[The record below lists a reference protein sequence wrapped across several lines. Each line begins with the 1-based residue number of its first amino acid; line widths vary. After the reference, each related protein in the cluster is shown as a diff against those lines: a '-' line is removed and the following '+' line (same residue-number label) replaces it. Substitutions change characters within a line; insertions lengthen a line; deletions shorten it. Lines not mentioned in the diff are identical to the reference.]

1 MTTTLTMVKTGG
13 KYANEKFFGVR
24 HVQCVLCFFCLAMS
38 YAWRVNLSV
47 ALVAMEEPRTDNST
61 NSSTES
67 GQDDSAKGLFDAEEY
82 YKFTESQS
90 SYMLSSFFFGYI
102 VTQVPGGYIAQRY
115 GAKILLM
122 WGLGI
127 AAVMTMIS
135 PLSLKLGGWFALCCV
150 RFAMGLSQGAVH
162 PATHSLLSKWSPAE
176 ERGILGTI
184 CYSGAQFG
192 TVVMLATSG
201 FIADSFMG
209 WPSIFYLGGACGF
222 IWILFWYFFS
232 ASTPEEHKMISE
244 GELKFIT
251 ESRSDGKMQ
260 SAEKLAPTPWVAIF
274 SSMPFLSLL
283 IVHCTHMF
291 GFWLLLTQIPS
302 YMKNIYDVNIK
313 SSALLSSLP
322 YMVMLLMSFFFVW
335 LSKVLQRKEGVS
347 LSLNRKL
354 FNSIGHWIPVFSL
367 IALGY
372 VPREDAALAVT
383 LLCLTVGISAATYLG
398 FQVNHID
405 LSPNYAGTL
414 MGLTNGAANVMSGIA
429 PLAVGQIV
437 QDRSSVSDWRLVFFL
452 AAAFYFVG
460 NLLFIIFGRT
470 EVQWWDS
477 PRDRENREDA
487 EQGTPL
493 APNGHNK

>member
-47 ALVAMEEPRTDNST
+47 ALVAMAPPKSDNST
-61 NSSTES
+61 TDSLAENGTHNSAGFLDADQYYNFTETQSST
-67 GQDDSAKGLFDAEEY
+67 
-82 YKFTESQS
+82 
-90 SYMLSSFFFGYI
+90 MLSSFFFGYI

-135 PLSLKLGGWFALCCV
+135 PFALKFGGWFALCGV

-201 FIADSFMG
+201 FIADSFLG

-222 IWILFWYFFS
+222 IWILFWHFFS

-260 SAEKLAPTPWVAIF
+260 SAEKLAPTPWLAIF
-274 SSMPFLSLL
+274 SSMPFISLL
-283 IVHCTHMF
+283 VVHCTHMF

-313 SSALLSSLP
+313 ESALLSSLP

-372 VPREDAALAVT
+372 VPQEDAPLAVT